1 MTDDPFV
8 QRLKTLLV
16 PALKQ
21 QRFEGKFPSLTRS
34 IGQLIQ
40 QVTIAGSRRGGER
53 SITLGIGFRF
63 LDGFSAYEDGIE
75 YYLPLSSE
83 IAQDGWWKY
92 NRESVTDC
100 ESRADN
106 MIHSF
111 HANADAFFINYSS
124 FPGLFAELTMHD
136 LEFAPTSV
144 LPPRPFRNIA
154 RDCFVLM
161 HLWNFLGQD
170 NRAREFAVMGLQNVG
185 NAAKLKSA
193 FGNFLATATIE

>member
-1 MTDDPFV
+1 MADDPFV

-16 PALKQ
+16 PALRQ
-21 QRFEGKFPSLTRS
+21 QRFEGKFPCFTRS

-40 QVTIAGSRRGGER
+40 QVTISGSRHGGER

-63 LDGFSAYEDGIE
+63 LDRFSAYGDGIE

-83 IAQDGWWKY
+83 IAQDGWWRY
-92 NRESVTDC
+92 NRESVIDC

-111 HANADAFFINYSS
+111 HANADKFFIKYSS
-124 FPGLFAELTMHD
+124 FPGSFAELTVHD
-136 LEFAPTSV
+136 LEFAPTTI
-144 LPPRPFRNIA
+144 LPPRPFRNVA

-170 NRAREFAVMGLQNVG
+170 NRARDFATMGLQHVG

-193 FGNFLATATIE
+193 FVSFLATTTID

>member
-1 MTDDPFV
+1 MADDPFV
-8 QRLKTLLV
+8 HRLKTLLV
-16 PALKQ
+16 PTLKQ
-21 QRFEGKFPSLTRS
+21 QRFEGKFPSFTRS
-34 IGQLIQ
+34 IGELIQ
-40 QVTIAGSRRGGER
+40 QVTVSGTRHGGER

-63 LDGFSAYEDGIE
+63 LDGFSVYEDGIE
-75 YYLPLSSE
+75 YCLPISSE
-83 IAQDGWWKY
+83 IARDGWWRY

-111 HANADAFFINYSS
+111 HANADAFFIKYSS

-144 LPPRPFRNIA
+144 LPPRPFRNVA

-161 HLWNFLGQD
+161 HLWNFLGKD
-170 NRAREFAVMGLQNVG
+170 NRARDFAMMGLQHIG
-185 NAAKLKSA
+185 NAASLKSA
-193 FGNFLATATIE
+193 FGSYLATATIE

>member
-1 MTDDPFV
+1 MADDPFV
-8 QRLKTLLV
+8 QHLKTLLV

-21 QRFEGKFPSLTRS
+21 QRFEGKFPSFTRS
-34 IGQLIQ
+34 IGELIQ
-40 QVTIAGSRRGGER
+40 QVTVSGSRYGGER

-75 YYLPLSSE
+75 YCLPISSE
-83 IAQDGWWKY
+83 IAQDGWWRY
-92 NRESVTDC
+92 NRESVNDC

-111 HANADAFFINYSS
+111 HANADAFFIKYSS

-144 LPPRPFRNIA
+144 LPPRSFRNIA

-161 HLWNFLGQD
+161 RLWNFLGQD
-170 NRAREFAVMGLQNVG
+170 NRARDFAMMGLQHVG
-185 NAAKLKSA
+185 NADKLKSA
-193 FGNFLATATIE
+193 FGSFLATATIE

>member
-1 MTDDPFV
+1 MKDDPFV